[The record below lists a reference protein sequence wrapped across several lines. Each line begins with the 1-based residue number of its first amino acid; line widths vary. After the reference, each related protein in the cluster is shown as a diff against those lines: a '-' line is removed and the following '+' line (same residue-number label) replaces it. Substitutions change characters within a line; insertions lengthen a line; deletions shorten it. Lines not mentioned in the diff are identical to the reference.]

1 MAKAYLVADV
11 TMNDPERYSEYIKTV
26 PALVAKY
33 GGKYLVRASAVHP
46 LEGDLGI
53 SRVTIVEFES
63 MDAARRFY
71 ESAEYA
77 PLLKLRTDTTRSRTA
92 FVEGSAVLQ

>member
-11 TMNDPERYSEYIKTV
+11 TVNDSERYSEYIRTV
-26 PALVAKY
+26 PVLVAKY

-46 LEGDLGI
+46 LEGELEI

-63 MDAARRFY
+63 MDVARRFY

-77 PLLKLRTDTTRSRTA
+77 PLLKLRKETTQSHVA
-92 FVEGSAVLQ
+92 LVEGFAAA

>member
-11 TMNDPERYSEYIKTV
+11 TVNDMERYSEYIRTV
-26 PALVAKY
+26 PTLVAKH
-33 GGKYLVRASAVHP
+33 GGKYLVRSSAVHP
-46 LEGDLGI
+46 LEGELGV

-71 ESAEYA
+71 ESEEYA

-92 FVEGSAVLQ
+92 FVEGFVALQ

>member
-11 TMNDPERYSEYIKTV
+11 TVNDMERYSEYIRTV
-26 PALVAKY
+26 PVLVAKY

-46 LEGDLGI
+46 LEGELEI

-63 MDAARRFY
+63 MDVARRFY

-92 FVEGSAVLQ
+92 FVEGFVALQ